1 MSCVPLMTRALLF
14 FEFQTSASGRASV
27 LDIVVTRPLVP
38 HGNGGRGGP
47 AAPRRL
53 DLCRMWG
60 APPGPAA
67 RPATPLY
74 RVYRP
79 IEAGRDTT
87 PGTGVGGKGGGGGGA
102 AKEVPRG
109 DGSAAAGIWF
119 PLAYMHCS

>member
-1 MSCVPLMTRALLF
+1 GHRRAAPLGPPEKA
-14 FEFQTSASGRASV
+14 
-27 LDIVVTRPLVP
+27 
-38 HGNGGRGGP
+38 GRGGP
-47 AAPRRL
+47 SGQRRL
-53 DLCRMWG
+53 DLCGMWG
-60 APPGPAA
+60 APPVAAA

-79 IEAGRDTT
+79 IEAGGDTT

-119 PLAYMHCS
+119 PLAYMHCSSALLYRC